1 MALEQS
7 LCRHSE
13 PQQSARVASTPS
25 GHGVDSASA
34 SDDQHLDDEFDAE
47 DVRTTAASSGNVTY
61 HHTGPSVL
69 TIARSYYSMSR
80 FHTQRRV

>member
-47 DVRTTAASSGNVTY
+47 DVRTTAASSGIVT
-61 HHTGPSVL
+61 HHL
-69 TIARSYYSMSR
+69 A
-80 FHTQRRV
+80 F